1 MQPLPTVLNHKR
13 TTVGC
18 RTSLGKLKLNRKC
31 ALLVKLPPYVM
42 RKCLKLMLFLGIL
55 IFLQSNLPA
64 IEARNESP
72 IAVEHNSE
80 ITPGELLIR
89 VTPEAQKDAEL
100 LHAKAAIHKLHNQMG
115 VQSFRRVFPYIA
127 YPNFNPNL
135 EHIYLLRFQVTANLH
150 ALKAAYAASPLIE
163 AVAFNY
169 LRPTQES
176 IALPNDP
183 LIEEQWNVLLTNM
196 PEAWL
201 IEKGDPSIVIAVVD
215 SGIDYRHEDLASQI
229 WVNLD
234 EIPDNGLDDDNN
246 GYVDDIRGW
255 DFTDAPNVGAQGDYL
270 EGDNDPI
277 DETGHGT
284 HVAGIAGASG
294 DNGIGIAGVAW
305 NCKLMAV
312 RTGHSVA
319 GVSGLQDDDSSAAI
333 VYAVDNGARIINM
346 SWGSSSSSFVIR
358 DVIDY
363 AYARGVLLVAAAGN
377 DYQNQV
383 IYPAGYRKV
392 IAVAATD
399 QNKRRFYQSN
409 FGASI
414 DIGAP
419 GNVILSTQINNQYR
433 LLTGTSMA
441 APHVCG
447 AAALVMSKRPS
458 LTHEEVRNILITT
471 SDPITDS
478 PELVG
483 AGHLNAGRALM
494 ASGSLQG
501 RIFSPETNS
510 GGSDNI
516 EIIGTAGGYR
526 FSTWQLMYGESRT
539 PDSFVPINSQ
549 SSRQKSGETLLEWIT
564 SEVPEGIYT
573 LRLEVTG
580 RDDKKVHDEVVVSVD
595 RTAPVVQNVKVREL
609 ISMDSYATVITWSTD
624 DFTINTLSQRARQG
638 LAPFSPIE
646 ENSASREHVFS
657 LPLSAGSYDF
667 FITSRNASG
676 IETVDNNDGD
686 FYNTGVIGGTISP
699 NGFMQTSSELSP
711 MHLAS
716 NPADFDGDGR
726 FEIIG
731 ISLESLKNRTLKGVE
746 IYERPHQL
754 QHVGSTNY
762 KPWEVGDTDGDG
774 LLEILGST
782 DDRTFLIESAKHDGY
797 PENVIW
803 EFPFIS
809 SGQIADL
816 DGDGRKEIIGP
827 DNNNNRILIF
837 ENRGNDAYEEVIS
850 IKNNTPGTNA
860 FGERFAIGDFNDNG
874 RMELMVGDSEGDL
887 LVYESAGNDL
897 LVETWRE
904 KIDAEDAHL
913 LAAGDLTGDGI
924 PEFVVGGSVSQE
936 NLPSL
941 APNWKFHVFSAF
953 TPIDFLTSSNKHGDS
968 LFQSIASQEITP
980 YLFYGNSIAIGD
992 VDGDAANEIV
1002 VAANPSIYVFKL
1014 LSQTT
1019 TETGKGVLPPV
1030 SDEGRPVLA
1039 LTPVWYHA
1047 AGETPSFFLADL
1059 NGNGFSELY
1068 FNDEENLLVFEHVHA
1083 GNPNAAVDVQPWGLS
1098 ANPLTARVVQLEW
1111 HAPEDAA
1118 RFTVYRA
1125 VGASTAQHAD
1135 SPPASAFTVV
1145 GQDLDRPGFLD
1156 RNVTK
1161 DTTYWYAV
1169 TASNE
1174 EGVETDRTEAVS
1186 VTPRTS
1192 PKLISAEYI
1201 RLNQVVVVFDKRM
1214 GPSAGNENR
1223 YQLREPDQ
1231 LAGVRPVSAIRD
1243 RMGTRT
1249 ILTFS
1254 DEDLIPGQSY
1264 EISVD
1269 GEVQDIDRN
1278 RIDLRAITQ
1287 EIEIPVEAEPT
1298 RLNDFTRTI
1307 VYPNPIQP
1315 NEFHKSAVTFDRVP
1329 TGTEIGIYNVSGDLL
1344 EKLTVT
1350 EIDRGRKEW
1359 LLLSDGYSEVTTG
1372 LYIYTMQFDE
1382 LKKVGKIAVIK

>member
-1 MQPLPTVLNHKR
+1 M
-13 TTVGC
+13 
-18 RTSLGKLKLNRKC
+18 NRKC
-31 ALLVKLPPYVM
+31 ALLAKLLRNSVWNYLALV
-42 RKCLKLMLFLGIL
+42 LFLGML
-55 IFLQSNLPA
+55 IFLQPILTA
-64 IEARNESP
+64 FAARSESP
-72 IAVEHNSE
+72 IPIEHNSE
-80 ITPGELLIR
+80 FTPGELLIR
-89 VTPEAQKDAEL
+89 VTPEAQQEAEL

-115 VQSFRRVFPYIA
+115 VQSIRRVFPHIA
-127 YPNFNPNL
+127 RPEFNPNL
-135 EHIYLLRFQVTANLH
+135 ERIYLLRFSVSANLH
-150 ALKAAYAASPLIE
+150 TLKVAYAASSLVE

-176 IALPNDP
+176 TALPNDP
-183 LIEEQWNVLLTNM
+183 LIGEQWNVPLINM

-201 IEKGDPSIVIAVVD
+201 IEKGDSSIVIAVVD
-215 SGIDYRHEDLASQI
+215 SGIDYQHEDLASQI

-246 GYVDDIRGW
+246 GYVDDVRGW
-255 DFTDAPNVGAQGDYL
+255 DFTDAPNVAAEGDFL

-294 DNGIGIAGVAW
+294 DNGIGIAGLAW

-377 DYQNQV
+377 DFQNQV
-383 IYPAGYRKV
+383 IFPAGYRKV

-399 QNKRRFYQSN
+399 QNKNRFYQSN

-447 AAALVMSKRPS
+447 VAALVLSKRPN
-458 LTHEEVRNILITT
+458 LTHEDVRNILVTT
-471 SDPITDS
+471 SDSIADS

-510 GGSDNI
+510 GGSDSI
-516 EIIGTAGGYR
+516 EIVGTAGGFR
-526 FSTWQLMYGESRT
+526 FSTWQLMYGESST
-539 PDSFVPINSQ
+539 PDTFIPINPP
-549 SSRQKSGETLLEWIT
+549 SSRQKSNETLLEWNT
-564 SEVPEGIYT
+564 SEVPEGIYSV
-573 LRLEVTG
+573 RLEVIG
-580 RDDKKVHDEVVVSVD
+580 RDDKNVRDEVVLSVD
-595 RTAPVVQNVKVREL
+595 RTAPKIQNVKVREL
-609 ISMDSYATVITWSTD
+609 ISMDSFATFITWSTD

-638 LAPFSPIE
+638 LAPFSPVE

-667 FITSRNASG
+667 FITSLNASG
-676 IETVDNNDGD
+676 LETVDDNDGN
-686 FYNTGVIGGTISP
+686 FYTTGVVGGTISP
-699 NGFMQTSSELSP
+699 NGFIQTSSELSA

-716 NPADFDGDGR
+716 NPADFDRDGQ
-726 FEIIG
+726 FEIVG
-731 ISLESLKNRTLKGVE
+731 ISLESLKNETLAGVE
-746 IYERPHQL
+746 IYERSHQL
-754 QHVGSTNY
+754 QHTGSNNY
-762 KPWEVGDTDGDG
+762 KPWEVDDTDGDG

-782 DDRTFLIESAKHDGY
+782 DDHTFLIESAMHDGY
-797 PENVIW
+797 PENIIW
-803 EFPFIS
+803 EFSSIS

-850 IKNNTPGTNA
+850 IENNTSGTNA
-860 FGERFAIGDFNDNG
+860 FGDRFAIGDFNNNG
-874 RMELMVGDSEGDL
+874 RMELMVGDSEGEL
-887 LVYESAGNDL
+887 FVYESVGNDL

-904 KIDAEDAHL
+904 KIDVEDAHL
-913 LAAGDLTGDGI
+913 LAAGDLTGDRI
-924 PEFVVGGSVSQE
+924 PEFVVGGSVSQAG
-936 NLPSL
+936 LPSL
-941 APNWKFHVFSAF
+941 PSNWEFRVFSAF
-953 TPIDFLTSSNKHGDS
+953 PPSNISTASNQNTDS
-968 LFQSIASQEITP
+968 LYQSIASQEITP
-980 YLFYGNSIAIGD
+980 YHLYGNSVSIGD
-992 VDGDAANEIV
+992 VDGDSANEMV
-1002 VAANPSIYVFKL
+1002 LVANPSIYVFKL
-1014 LSQTT
+1014 QSQSSIQ
-1019 TETGKGVLPPV
+1019 TGKGLLP
-1030 SDEGRPVLA
+1030 SLADEGKSVLA
-1039 LTPVWYHA
+1039 LTPIWYHG
-1047 AGETPSFFLADL
+1047 AGETPGLFLADL
-1059 NGNGFSELY
+1059 NRNGFNELY
-1068 FNDEENLLVFEHVHA
+1068 FNNQENLLIFEHVHA
-1083 GNPNAAVDVQPWGLS
+1083 GNPNAAVSVQPWGLS
-1098 ANPLTARVVQLEW
+1098 ANPLTVRVVQLDW
-1111 HAPEDAA
+1111 QAPEGAV

-1125 VGASTAQHAD
+1125 VGVSTAQNAT

-1156 RNVTK
+1156 RNVTQ

-1174 EGVETDRTEAVS
+1174 AGVETDRTEAVS

-1192 PKLISAEYI
+1192 PKLIGAEYI
-1201 RLNQVVVVFDKRM
+1201 QSNQVVVVFDKRM

-1231 LAGVRPVSAIRD
+1231 LIGVRPLSAIRD

-1249 ILTFS
+1249 ILTFRG
-1254 DEDLIPGQSY
+1254 EDLVPGNSY

-1287 EIEIPVEAEPT
+1287 AIEIPVEADST
-1298 RLNDFTRTI
+1298 VLHDFTRTI

-1315 NEFHKSAVTFDRVP
+1315 ERV
-1329 TGTEIGIYNVSGDLL
+1329 S
-1344 EKLTVT
+1344 
-1350 EIDRGRKEW
+1350 
-1359 LLLSDGYSEVTTG
+1359 
-1372 LYIYTMQFDE
+1372 
-1382 LKKVGKIAVIK
+1382 

>member
-1 MQPLPTVLNHKR
+1 MQPLPPVLNHTR

-18 RTSLGKLKLNRKC
+18 GTSQGELKLNLKRAFLAKS
-31 ALLVKLPPYVM
+31 PPYVM
-42 RKCLKLMLFLGIL
+42 WNCLALMLISGIS
-55 IFLQSNLPA
+55 IFLRPIPA
-64 IEARNESP
+64 TFGARSESP
-72 IAVEHNSE
+72 IPNAHFPG

-115 VQSFRRVFPYIA
+115 VQSFRRVLPHVA
-127 YPNFNPNL
+127 YPEFNPNL
-135 EHIYLLRFQVTANLH
+135 EHIYLLRFPVSANLH
-150 ALKAAYAASPLIE
+150 TLKAAYAASPLIE

-215 SGIDYRHEDLASQI
+215 SGIDYQHEDLASQI

-234 EIPDNGLDDDNN
+234 EIPDNGMDDDNN

-255 DFTDAPNVGAQGDYL
+255 DFTDTPNVAAEGDFL

-284 HVAGIAGASG
+284 HVAGIAAASG

-377 DYQNQV
+377 DFQNQV

-399 QNKRRFYQSN
+399 QNKSRFYQSN

-458 LTHEEVRNILITT
+458 LTHEDVRNILISTT
-471 SDPITDS
+471 DAITDS

-510 GGSDNI
+510 GGSDSMA
-516 EIIGTAGGYR
+516 IIGTAGGFR

-539 PDSFVPINSQ
+539 PDSFIPINTP
-549 SSRQKSGETLLEWIT
+549 SSKQKSGETLLEWNT

-609 ISMDSYATVITWSTD
+609 ISMDSFATVITWSTD

-657 LPLSAGSYDF
+657 LPLSVGSYDF

-676 IETVDNNDGD
+676 LETVDNNDGK
-686 FYNTGVIGGTISP
+686 FYSTGVIGGTISP

-716 NPADFDGDGR
+716 NPADFNRDEQ
-726 FEIIG
+726 FEIVG
-731 ISLESLKNRTLKGVE
+731 ISLESLTNRTLTGVE
-746 IYERPHQL
+746 IYGRSHQL
-754 QHVGSTNY
+754 QHIGSTNY
-762 KPWEVGDTDGDG
+762 IPREVGDTDGDG
-774 LLEILGST
+774 FLEILGSS
-782 DDRTFLIESAKHDGY
+782 DERTLLIESAKHDGY

-803 EFPFIS
+803 EFPYIS

-837 ENRGNDAYEEVIS
+837 ENRGNDAYEEIIS
-850 IKNNTPGTNA
+850 IENNTPGTNA
-860 FGERFAIGDFNDNG
+860 FGERFAIGDFNNNG
-874 RMELMVGDSEGDL
+874 RMELMVGDSEGEL
-887 LVYESAGNDL
+887 FVYESVGNDL
-897 LVETWRE
+897 LVETWRD
-904 KIDAEDAHL
+904 KIDVEDAHL
-913 LAAGDLTGDGI
+913 LAAGDLTGDRI
-924 PEFVVGGSVSQE
+924 PEFVVGGSVSQA

-941 APNWKFHVFSAF
+941 PPNWEFRVFTAF
-953 TPIDFLTSSNKHGDS
+953 PPPDFSTSSNKNGDS

-980 YLFYGNSIAIGD
+980 YHLYGNSIAIGD
-992 VDGDAANEIV
+992 VDGDSANEMV
-1002 VAANPSIYVFKL
+1002 VVANPSIYVFKL

-1019 TETGKGVLPPV
+1019 TETGKGVLPPLAG
-1030 SDEGRPVLA
+1030 EGGPVLA
-1039 LTPVWYHA
+1039 LTPVWHHD
-1047 AGETPSFFLADL
+1047 AGETPSILLADL
-1059 NGNGFSELY
+1059 NRNGFSELY
-1068 FNDEENLLVFEHVHA
+1068 FNDQENLLVFEHVHA

-1111 HAPEDAA
+1111 QAPEDAA

-1125 VGASTAQHAD
+1125 VGASTAQDAD
-1135 SPPASAFTVV
+1135 SPPASAFKVV
-1145 GQDLDRPGFLD
+1145 GQNLDRPGFLD

-1169 TASNE
+1169 TGANE
-1174 EGVETDRTEAVS
+1174 QGVETDRTEAVS

-1192 PKLISAEYI
+1192 PKLIGAEYI
-1201 RLNQVVVVFDKRM
+1201 RSNQVVVVFDKRM

-1243 RMGTRT
+1243 RMATRT
-1249 ILTFS
+1249 ILTFR
-1254 DEDLIPGQSY
+1254 DDDLIPGHTY

-1278 RIDLRAITQ
+1278 RIDLRAISQ
-1287 EIEIPVEAEPT
+1287 AIEIPVEADST
-1298 RLNDFTRTI
+1298 DLNDFTRTI

-1315 NEFHKSAVTFDRVP
+1315 NEYHKSAVTFERVP
-1329 TGTEIGIYNVSGDLL
+1329 TGTEIGIYNVNGDLL

-1350 EIDRGRKEW
+1350 ENDRGRKEW
-1359 LLLSDGYSEVTTG
+1359 FLLSDGFSEVTTG

-1382 LKKVGKIAVIK
+1382 LKKIGKIAVIK